1 MENIE
6 SYQVNDSNFIL
17 YKKEGVIMNGGF
29 SLASLLKTQKGG
41 SKQMDES
48 LKQYSVIPS
57 GLFYTE
63 NKRSSSVNHSK
74 RKEAEEEA
82 EPHKEIPDE
91 LYEKLLGLASVDGKE
106 KQKRKKDKT
115 KRLKPIKSNKKTF
128 KNNAS

>member
-29 SLASLLKTQKGG
+29 SLGSLLKTQKGG
-41 SKQMDES
+41 SKQTNDSMKEH
-48 LKQYSVIPS
+48 SVIPS

-63 NKRSSSVNHSK
+63 NKRSSSVNNCK
-74 RKEAEEEA
+74 RKEEEE

-91 LYEKLLGLASVDGKE
+91 LYEKLLGLASVHGKE
-106 KQKRKKDKT
+106 QQKRKKDKT
-115 KRLKPIKSNKKTF
+115 KRLKHIKSNKKTL
-128 KNNAS
+128 KNSTM

>member
-6 SYQVNDSNFIL
+6 LYKVNDSNFIL
-17 YKKEGVIMNGGF
+17 YKKEGDIKNGGF

-41 SKQMDES
+41 SKQTDES
-48 LKQYSVIPS
+48 IKEHSVIPS

-63 NKRSSSVNHSK
+63 NKKYSVNHTKSK
-74 RKEAEEEA
+74 EEEEE

-91 LYEKLLGLASVDGKE
+91 LYEKLLELASVDDKE
-106 KQKRKKDKT
+106 KQKGKKDKT
-115 KRLKPIKSNKKTF
+115 KKSKPIKSNKKTF